1 MANKAVRME
10 AEEFMATYFP
20 LPPSVGEE
28 DRPQWPSDVFGE
40 LVEGGALLEAEIMS
54 RFIQAVNENKLAGDL
69 LMACSSEKP
78 EMEEGDEFRQKID
91 AAFFKEDNFPLLH
104 DGRPRWADQVV
115 PVEFKR
121 HETNK
126 DPFDDRDEDRTDADS
141 IERKK
146 VRGQVI
152 TYAEYIFRVQHRTAL
167 FMLLVIGRNFRFLR
181 WDRSGT
187 IVTRAIDYVSE
198 PDVLCEFLWRMSLQ
212 SDEALGVDPSATRVL
227 PGDADY
233 AEMDDAAVEL
243 ESDLATEERVFTAAE
258 VQAGVQVFK
267 YVRQCFRQSLQ
278 PEWPRYRVEVPD
290 GAGTRHF
297 LVGRPV
303 FYAHGMVG
311 RGTRGYVALDCIS
324 KRFVWLK
331 DAWRVHY
338 DLVDQEGSILGLLNE
353 KKIANVPTLLCHGDI
368 RNQTTDTP
376 RVWEE
381 KHPPEPVTAA
391 VPPLVPIPA
400 SQSSSCTLVAP
411 PPPPLSSS
419 TSRKRTR
426 TEFDSE
432 DTALNFREE
441 SPLRHHMHYRIVE
454 REVAMPLSEFQTGRQ
469 LVSVVLDC
477 IVAHW
482 EAHKEANIMHRDVSG
497 GNVLIYPKVEYVPE
511 TNEMRITWTG
521 LLADWEMSKP
531 VSEKVEFLRPRQPP
545 RTGTWQF
552 LSAAMLSRYPG
563 AVEIADELEAFFY
576 VILYHGVRYLKS
588 NCEEHAFFLEGF
600 FDAYTWGKD
609 GVYTCGAAKANA
621 VKKFG
626 VIEVQT
632 DVPLTFDSPLDCVL
646 DSLLPSFKARYA
658 VLKYD
663 EEIKKPKPTPK
674 APVIA
679 SRDKNGFTSS
689 HQPHMAGQPLPTNSA
704 HQKRRR
710 VAEKSSS
717 VIRKRA
723 SALVPPTPEERRDAN
738 LVGSHE
744 YMIEVL
750 EEVLDM
756 DGWTDD
762 DKVGDQVPNDYQPNY
777 PIAPGEGAAEST
789 VKRRREAS
797 SARLTAYHPYSFPLL
812 AQPPKSALT

>member
-28 DRPQWPSDVFGE
+28 DRPRWPSNVFSE
-40 LVEGGALLEAEIMS
+40 LVGGGALLEAEIMS

-198 PDVLCEFLWRMSLQ
+198 SDVLCEFLWRMSLQ

-233 AEMDDAAVEL
+233 AEMDEAAVEL
-243 ESDLATEERVFTAAE
+243 ESDLATEERVLTAAE
-258 VQAGVQVFK
+258 VRAGVQVFK

-311 RGTRGYVALDCIS
+311 RGTRGYIALDCAS

-600 FDAYTWGKD
+600 FDAYTRGKD
-609 GVYTCGAAKANA
+609 GVYTCGTAKANA
-621 VKKFG
+621 VKFG
-626 VIEVQT
+626 VIEAHT
-632 DVPLTFDSPLDCVL
+632 DVPLTFDSPLDCVF
-646 DSLLPSFKARYA
+646 DTLLPYFKARYA
-658 VLKYD
+658 VLKYK
-663 EEIKKPKPTPK
+663 EELAQSSKPPRKAPIMPCKVNDPPSPSPSSKAGSRPLKPNASYQRLGLAESSTSLLRTRVTKVVPPKPEVFEE
-674 APVIA
+674 A
-679 SRDKNGFTSS
+679 
-689 HQPHMAGQPLPTNSA
+689 
-704 HQKRRR
+704 
-710 VAEKSSS
+710 
-717 VIRKRA
+717 
-723 SALVPPTPEERRDAN
+723 ALVETHERMVR
-738 LVGSHE
+738 
-744 YMIEVL
+744 VL
-750 EEVLDM
+750 NEVLDM
-756 DGWTDD
+756 GGWTE

-789 VKRRREAS
+789 VKRRRAAS
-797 SARLTAYHPYSFPLL
+797 SGRLTAYHPYSFPLL
-812 AQPPKSALT
+812 TQPPKSALT